1 MRWQTA
7 QCVQS
12 GNRQPISCV
21 EQSIFWLAVTGCEK
35 FPIVLGGVRWI
46 VGRCRFA
53 PPSGVSEPYRR
64 KYWGNSPCRQGW
76 APKSRTCVRRC
87 PPESCRSGY
96 PTGENLG
103 RHSVLVPFDSIWKM
117 RYIHRFDNSES
128 QGTYCSVLTDKGHV
142 GRTSVSPVFHGSPP
156 VAERSL
162 TIWLKM

>member
-7 QCVQS
+7 LCVQL

-21 EQSIFWLAVTGCEK
+21 EQSIFWLAVTGCEN
-35 FPIVLGGVRWI
+35 FPIILGRCDGSWAGADLPLHLVYRNRI
-46 VGRCRFA
+46 VGGIGKILRVGGAGRPNPERCI
-53 PPSGVSEPYRR
+53 
-64 KYWGNSPCRQGW
+64 
-76 APKSRTCVRRC
+76 RRC
-87 PPESCRSGY
+87 PPVSCRSEY

-128 QGTYCSVLTDKGHV
+128 QGTYCSVLTDKGYV